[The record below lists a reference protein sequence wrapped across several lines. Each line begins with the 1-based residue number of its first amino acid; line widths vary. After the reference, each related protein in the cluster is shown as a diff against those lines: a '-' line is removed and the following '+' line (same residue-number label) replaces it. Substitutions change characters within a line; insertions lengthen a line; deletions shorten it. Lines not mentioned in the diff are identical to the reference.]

1 MALDTLPQPIAGVS
15 PPELR
20 ETTVMT
26 VWPSM
31 AGTGIGRW
39 LGRLYQIRW
48 GWGVFTVGHLIA
60 LLAIPLSLII
70 FFHKFIVA
78 VLQAI
83 PGIGR
88 LARAIPGVAKRY
100 TLTNRRVVIQ
110 AGLRPDDE
118 SWVDLDHF
126 DSIEVEVLPGQ
137 EWYPAGDLVFKN
149 GPIVTFRLPGV
160 LRPQTFRRT
169 CLKARQGYVGVKAAQ
184 G

>member
-1 MALDTLPQPIAGVS
+1 MPLETLPPPIAGVS
-15 PPELR
+15 PPQLR
-20 ETTVMT
+20 ETAIMT

-48 GWGVFTVGHLIA
+48 GWGIFTVGHAIA
-60 LLAIPLSLII
+60 LLAIPLALLI
-70 FFHKFIVA
+70 FFHKFVVA

-83 PGIGR
+83 PGLGR
-88 LARAIPGVAKRY
+88 LARGIPGVARRY

-110 AGLRPDDE
+110 TGLRPDAE
-118 SWVDLDHF
+118 SWVDLDQF
-126 DSIEVEVLPGQ
+126 DAIDVEVLPGQ
-137 EWYPAGDLVFKN
+137 EWYPAGDLVFRK
-149 GPIVTFRLPGV
+149 GPVVTFRLAGV

-169 CLKARQGYVGVKAAQ
+169 CLKAHQGYVGVQAAQ